1 MRIRTRFRLAATAV
15 VLALLATACGVTRD
29 DDAGGAAEGALTD
42 LRIIVP
48 NNPGGGYDITARTA
62 AKAMEDAGIARA
74 IEVFNLAGAGGTVA
88 LARLVNERGNG
99 ELMMMMGLGV
109 VGSQYTNQSA
119 ATLADTTPL
128 ARLIEEPGII
138 VVSADSPYD
147 TLDDLLQTWKA
158 DPGSVTAGGASSP
171 GGPDYLLTMQ
181 LAKTVGIDPKQV
193 NYVGYDS
200 GGQLL
205 PAVLGD
211 RVGFAASG
219 VGEYLDQVQAGTI
232 RVLAVTSE
240 ERLDNLDAPT
250 LTEQDV
256 DFVFTNWRGL
266 VAPPGIDQASRETL
280 LRALDAL
287 HESTQWQ
294 DALETN
300 GWTGAYLTGGEFA
313 GFLEEQDQRVR
324 GLLSELGLA

>member
-1 MRIRTRFRLAATAV
+1 MRIGTRFRLAAMAA

-29 DDAGGAAEGALTD
+29 DAGGGAADSTLTD
-42 LRIIVP
+42 LRIMVP

-62 AKAMEDAGIARA
+62 AKAMEDAGIVPA

-119 ATLADTTPL
+119 ATLADTTAL

-138 VVSADSPYD
+138 VVSADSPYQ
-147 TLDDLLQTWKA
+147 TLDDLLQAWKA
-158 DPGSVTAGGASSP
+158 DPGSVTVGGASSP
-171 GGPDYLLTMQ
+171 GGPDHLLPMQ
-181 LAKTVGIDPKQV
+181 LAQTVGIDPKQV

-200 GGQLL
+200 GGELL
-205 PAVLGD
+205 PAVLGNKL
-211 RVGFAASG
+211 GFAASG
-219 VGEYLDQVQAGTI
+219 VGEYLDQIQAGTI

-250 LTEQDV
+250 LTEQDI
-256 DFVFTNWRGL
+256 DLVFTNWRGL
-266 VAPPGIDQASRETL
+266 VAPPDIDDASRDAL
-280 LRALDAL
+280 VGALDAL
-287 HESTQWQ
+287 HESSQWR

-300 GWTGAYLTGGEFA
+300 GWTDAYLTGEEYAEFVSA
-313 GFLEEQDQRVR
+313 QDQRVR
-324 GLLSELGLA
+324 GVLSELGLA

>member
-1 MRIRTRFRLAATAV
+1 MRIRTRFRLAATTA

-29 DDAGGAAEGALTD
+29 DAAGGAAERTLTD
-42 LRIIVP
+42 LRIMVP

-62 AKAMEDAGIARA
+62 AKAMEDAEIARA

-109 VGSQYTNQSA
+109 VGSQYTNQSQ

-138 VVSADSPYD
+138 VVSADSPYQ
-147 TLDDLLQTWKA
+147 TLDDLLQAWKA
-158 DPGSVTAGGASSP
+158 DPASVTVGGASSP
-171 GGPDYLLTMQ
+171 GGPDHLLPMQ
-181 LAKTVGIDPKQV
+181 LAQAVGIDPKQV

-200 GGQLL
+200 GGELL
-205 PAVLGD
+205 PAVLGNKL
-211 RVGFAASG
+211 GFAASG
-219 VGEYLDQVQAGTI
+219 VGEYLDQIQAGTI

-250 LTEQDV
+250 LTEQGV
-256 DFVFTNWRGL
+256 DLVFTNWRGL
-266 VAPPGIDQASRETL
+266 VAPPGIDDASRDTL
-280 LRALDAL
+280 VGALDAL

-300 GWTGAYLTGGEFA
+300 GWTDAYLTGEEFA
-313 GFLEEQDQRVR
+313 GFVQEQDQRVR
-324 GLLSELGLA
+324 DVLSELGLA